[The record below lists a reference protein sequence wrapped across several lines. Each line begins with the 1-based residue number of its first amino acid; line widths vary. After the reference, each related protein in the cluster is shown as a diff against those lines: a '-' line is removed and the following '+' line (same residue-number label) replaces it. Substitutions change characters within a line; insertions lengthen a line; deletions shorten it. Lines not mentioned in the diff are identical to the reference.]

1 MNSLIKE
8 AEKNIVRI
16 CKDMSTYQSIV
27 IALRNSASQ
36 LFEHNAN
43 TDYKD
48 KFYKGIDLLLQ
59 AIYARQ
65 NELLGQCLIFSGIGG
80 KDAEE
85 FAFQKFKE
93 RFRDD
98 DRMLIMDLLDEN
110 GTCPGG
116 WSLQEEEN
124 FRNEAQELIRRH
136 K

>member
-98 DRMLIMDLLDEN
+98 DRMLIMDLLGEN
-110 GTCPGG
+110 GTCPGR

-124 FRNEAQELIRRH
+124 FRKEAQEVIRRH